1 MIDTSRVRPVTDAT
15 FAAEVLGSPLP
26 VLVDFWTDWCPP
38 CKRLA
43 PVLAELAAEY
53 AGRVEFRSMDAEA
66 EPDTARSL
74 HVLAFPTLALYRD
87 GELIRTVV
95 GAQPRHQLRKLLDV
109 G

>member
-1 MIDTSRVRPVTDAT
+1 MISTDQVRPVSDAE
-15 FAAEVLGSPLP
+15 FADEVLGAELP

-43 PVLAELAAEY
+43 PVLAELAVEY

-66 EPDTARSL
+66 EPETARSL
-74 HVLAFPTLALYRD
+74 HVLAFPTLALYRG

-95 GAQPRHQLRKLLDV
+95 GAQPRHQLRKLLDAA
-109 G
+109 